1 MAHGPL
7 EGGLQL
13 CESRKREGGTRKRL
27 VSAFLPPPPLA
38 RPTLLFNYCIYRT
51 EESWM
56 LRHSGKSD
64 WSHQR
69 EEAMVALVFV

>member
-13 CESRKREGGTRKRL
+13 WESRKREGGTRKCL
-27 VSAFLPPPPLA
+27 VSAFLPAPAPPL
-38 RPTLLFNYCIYRT
+38 LLFNYGNYRT
-51 EESWM
+51 EEEGWM

-69 EEAMVALVFV
+69 EKRQWWP